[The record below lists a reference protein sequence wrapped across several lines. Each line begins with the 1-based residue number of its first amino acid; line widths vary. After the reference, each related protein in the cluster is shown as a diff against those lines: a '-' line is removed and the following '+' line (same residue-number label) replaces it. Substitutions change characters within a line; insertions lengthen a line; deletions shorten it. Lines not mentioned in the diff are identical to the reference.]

1 MICQRCT
8 RLLSPSLLRSTTLRP
23 LTTTSRLL
31 HPESPP
37 PATSTSAAQ
46 PFSTPFTPSP
56 SKTPDIPPSPSTTP
70 KATAKGPT
78 HPPSSVPAGTP
89 LRGLGYIKGQ
99 EGPVARE
106 DSEYPEW
113 LWGLL
118 GPKKGDMTEEGA
130 AGDAFAKSKKQRR
143 LASKAARAL
152 KTGSHGTSHTVQVP
166 LEEQSIDLPA
176 GMGEA
181 EGQKAL
187 EAREDLTKAMRTA
200 RRRKIKE
207 NNFLRGMR

>member
-8 RLLSPSLLRSTTLRP
+8 RLLSSSLLRSTSLRP
-23 LTTTSRLL
+23 ISTTSGLL
-31 HPESPP
+31 HPENPP

-56 SKTPDIPPSPSTTP
+56 SKTPDLPSSPNSTNN
-70 KATAKGPT
+70 AASKGPA

-99 EGPVARE
+99 EGPVARK
-106 DSEYPEW
+106 DSEYPDW

-118 GPKKGDMTEEGA
+118 GPKPGDITEEGMS
-130 AGDAFAKSKKQRR
+130 GDAFAKSKKQRR
-143 LASKAARAL
+143 LAAKAARAL
-152 KTGSHGTSHTVQVP
+152 NTGLHGSSHTVRVP

-181 EGQKAL
+181 ERRKAL
-187 EAREDLTKAMRTA
+187 EAREELTNAMRTA
-200 RRRKIKE
+200 RRKKIKE
-207 NNFLRGMR
+207 NNYLGKMR

>member
-1 MICQRCT
+1 MICRRCT
-8 RLLSPSLLRSTTLRP
+8 RLLSPPLLRLTTLRH
-23 LTTTSRLL
+23 LSTTSRLL

-56 SKTPDIPPSPSTTP
+56 SKTPDIPSSPSTTP
-70 KATAKGPT
+70 KAASKGPA
-78 HPPSSVPAGTP
+78 HPPSSVPGGMP

-99 EGPVARE
+99 EAPVARE

-118 GPKKGDMTEEGA
+118 APKQGANEEGV

-152 KTGSHGTSHTVQVP
+152 RSGSGGTSHTVQVP

-181 EGQKAL
+181 EGRKAS
-187 EAREDLTKAMRTA
+187 EAREGLTSAMRTA